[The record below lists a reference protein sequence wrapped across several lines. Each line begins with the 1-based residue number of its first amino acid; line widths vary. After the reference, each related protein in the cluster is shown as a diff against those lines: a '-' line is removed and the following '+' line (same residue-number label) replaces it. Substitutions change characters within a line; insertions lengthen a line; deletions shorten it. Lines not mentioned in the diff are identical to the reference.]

1 MRKVKLSKISGG
13 QALRT
18 ESIIGFAPR
27 EPEIGISYQVL
38 GDSLINPGQDIRQ
51 FVTSMV
57 QNIETTENGY
67 ILKTLNSVYKVEFLK
82 DEADDEDLQGLPT
95 EG

>member
-1 MRKVKLSKISGG
+1 MKKVKLSKIEGG
-13 QALRT
+13 NALRT
-18 ESIIGFAPR
+18 EYIVGLAPF
-27 EPEIGISYQVL
+27 EPEIGRSYQVL

-51 FVTSMV
+51 FITSMV

-67 ILKTLNSVYKVEFLK
+67 VLRTLNSVYKVEFLK
-82 DEADDEDLQGLPT
+82 TDEDNDLKGLPT